1 MVQPRQTAPCPTSNV
16 RRGPRSSSGPRWLL
30 LVCVGLLLLPF
41 ASAHGVDKPDED
53 DENEEEAGMD
63 DGHADSAEA
72 LDHTTV
78 MAIAYA
84 ASSLT
89 FLFVWLKWSDSNL
102 LYPPHVIGFALYS
115 GVVHVLLGLQDSLLL
130 LGGLGVFGLL
140 AAPVVIAIEGSR
152 ASFARAGLALLLAGM
167 FVAYF
172 ATSHGGS
179 FLQDTIGLTTKVA
192 ELGAIVS
199 LLLLARGKALHE
211 DE

>member
-1 MVQPRQTAPCPTSNV
+1 M
-16 RRGPRSSSGPRWLL
+16 SSVKRWLL
-30 LVCVGLLLLPF
+30 LVCVALMFLPF

-53 DENEEEAGMD
+53 EENEEEAVMD
-63 DGHADSAEA
+63 DDHADSAEA

-78 MAIAYA
+78 MGIAYV

-89 FLFVWLKWSDSNL
+89 FLFVWLKWSESNL
-102 LYPPHVIGFALYS
+102 LYPPHVIGLALYS

-140 AAPVVIAIEGSR
+140 AAPVVIEFEGSK
-152 ASFARAGLALLLAGM
+152 ATLARAGLAVLLAGM

-172 ATSHGGS
+172 ASSHGGS
-179 FLQDTIGLTTKVA
+179 FLQDTIGLTTKAA
-192 ELGAIVS
+192 EVGAIVS